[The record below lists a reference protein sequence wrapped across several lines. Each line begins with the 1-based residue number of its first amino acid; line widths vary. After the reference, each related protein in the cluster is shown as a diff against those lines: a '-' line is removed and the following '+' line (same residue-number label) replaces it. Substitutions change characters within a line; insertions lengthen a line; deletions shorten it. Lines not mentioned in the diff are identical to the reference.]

1 MKCLTFALLM
11 GLGITVPAFCA
22 IPVPEPGMAGE
33 LAVAAVG
40 FAGLVFLFRKKKKN
54 DV

>member
-1 MKCLTFALLM
+1 
-11 GLGITVPAFCA
+11 
-22 IPVPEPGMAGE
+22 MAGE
-33 LAVAAVG
+33 LAVAALG